1 MAFNGPINETYPMPS
16 AADTATVSH
25 IQKGFKISA
34 RKLPISKSGPI
45 DQMSEKLGIP
55 VPEMIFGDNMVAIEH
70 VASGWRMEFNAY
82 DALDRVDKTDKNM
95 LKVAYS
101 KEWSSSREKTHEG
114 IKEIVKPFDW
124 SYTTD
129 YKGTITNGKLFALDN
144 SDPIPIALLKRQ
156 DPILFFEEVVLY
168 ESELD
173 DNGISVF
180 SCKLRVMPD
189 RMLLLCRLFMRLDNV
204 LVRIRDTRIYVD
216 FNTSKVIRDYTERE
230 DAFDTVKKSLLYSG
244 TLPDDLT
251 IAMRDPNQI
260 AHLVPEVTHTIEN
273 LTLP

>member
-101 KEWSSSREKTHEG
+101 KEWSRR
-114 IKEIVKPFDW
+114 KPMKA
-124 SYTTD
+124 SKKSLSHST
-129 YKGTITNGKLFALDN
+129 GRTITNGKLFTLDD

-230 DAFDTVKKSLLYSG
+230 DIFDTVKKNLLYSG